1 MNLSFLIPP
10 LLGAVIG
17 YVTNDIAIRMLFRPL
32 KPIYIGKWRMP
43 FTPGMIPK
51 EQGRIAKAVA
61 QTISRD
67 LLDEAAL
74 RNALLSEGMLS
85 RVDGMAEQ
93 VAQKVLQAENSP
105 QELLCHFAG
114 EEKVTET
121 LDGIKQNAAQ
131 FICQRLYQ
139 ANVAATLTDLI
150 ADKVRRK
157 MPFLPGSM
165 IAPVQEQ
172 ITAWLNEMLLRD
184 CPKILY
190 DVIDREADNWLQK
203 PMGELAAPY
212 EEKLNALIPL
222 MREWYAKLIDAA
234 LPKILSAIDIEAIV
248 EQKINSFSAAE
259 MEKLL
264 RTLMKRELSAI
275 IWLGSLLGF
284 LMGWINLIFM

>member
-32 KPIYIGKWRMP
+32 KPIYIGKWLLP

-67 LLDEAAL
+67 LLDETAL
-74 RNALLSEGMLS
+74 RNAMLSEEMLA
-85 RVDGMAEQ
+85 RVDGVAEQ
-93 VAQKVLQAENSP
+93 AAQRILQTEDSP
-105 QELLCHFAG
+105 QTLLCRLAG

-121 LDGIKQNAAQ
+121 LEGMKQNASQ
-131 FICQRLYQ
+131 FICQRLHQ
-139 ANVAATLTDLI
+139 ADVAATLTDLI

-157 MPFLPGSM
+157 MPFLPSSM

-190 DVIDREADNWLQK
+190 DVIDREADNWLEK
-203 PMGELAAPY
+203 PVGGLVAPY

-222 MREWYAKLIDAA
+222 MREWYAKMIDAA
-234 LPKILSAIDIEAIV
+234 LPKILSAIDIEGIV